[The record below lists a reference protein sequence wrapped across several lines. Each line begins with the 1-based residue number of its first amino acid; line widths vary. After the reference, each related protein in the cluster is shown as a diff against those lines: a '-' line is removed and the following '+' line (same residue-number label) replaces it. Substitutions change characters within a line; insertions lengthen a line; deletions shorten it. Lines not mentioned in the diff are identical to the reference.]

1 VFKSTSRVYGRYR
14 VDDPGNDFASG
25 NKEIKSPFAPHVV
38 SRIPQTGYLVHRMLL
53 NTTETDKSLKKP
65 LPRLAYW
72 NSLIDGDLFYQNDTN
87 TATVPAT
94 EYPVFSQYS
103 SLDANVSNKD
113 LSFGPERPFH
123 IIQASPLNTLY
134 YKYWRPFVNELY
146 SSDARKLTAFFRL
159 TRSELATFEFSDKI
173 YIKDTYWRILSISYD
188 ATSEDLVKVEMLKVL
203 GDIRDCTWLP
213 ISIDKSNGQIRFENA
228 AGTQVY
234 QLSPNLSSCCT
245 KYGYIYNETNQRCY
259 QPFEQ

>member
-1 VFKSTSRVYGRYR
+1 ML
-14 VDDPGNDFASG
+14 VDTEQDD
-25 NKEIKSPFAPHVV
+25 KTIK
-38 SRIPQTGYLVHRMLL
+38 
-53 NTTETDKSLKKP
+53 DP
-65 LPRLAYW
+65 LPRLAFW
-72 NSLIDGDLFYQNDTN
+72 NSQINGTIYYQNDSN
-87 TATVPAT
+87 NATITDTQYPA
-94 EYPVFSQYS
+94 FSQFS
-103 SLDANVSNKD
+103 A
-113 LSFGPERPFH
+113 LSATITSEDMGFGAERPFH
-123 IIQASPLNTLY
+123 IVQANPLYTLY

-173 YIKDTYWRILSISYD
+173 YIKDTYWRILSVSYD

-203 GDIRDCTWLP
+203 GEIRDCVWLP
-213 ISIDKSNGQIRFENA
+213 ESINKATGEIRFENA